1 MLLKSELVRL
11 SIVGG
16 LLQNSLSTHLLTNI
30 ISFISILHNTRL
42 LCTCVHVRAFS
53 ISDDKLGKVK
63 DAGLSS
69 GPNYNENVS
78 VDGKQV
84 PGAVVGQ
91 KLTVV
96 AAKVRVKIPVNC
108 QAGDCGTCMVKLN
121 GRKVKGKKRFFII
134 ICACLY
140 DSMHIRACV

>member
-1 MLLKSELVRL
+1 MRLKSESHGVC
-11 SIVGG
+11 SV
-16 LLQNSLSTHLLTNI
+16 QFDSFSTISHNI
-30 ISFISILHNTRL
+30 IYHKYHLY
-42 LCTCVHVRAFS
+42 FS
-53 ISDDKLGKVK
+53 SDSSLGKAK

-78 VDGKQV
+78 VDGKPV

-121 GRKVKGKKRFFII
+121 GRKVKGKRHKII
-134 ICACLY
+134 FTF
-140 DSMHIRACV
+140 

>member
-1 MLLKSELVRL
+1 V
-11 SIVGG
+11 
-16 LLQNSLSTHLLTNI
+16 LLTT
-30 ISFISILHNTRL
+30 L
-42 LCTCVHVRAFS
+42 FS
-53 ISDDKLGKVK
+53 SLFTIYYICWTISDDKLGKVK

-69 GPNYNENVS
+69 GPNYNENVT
-78 VDGKQV
+78 VDGKPV

-121 GRKVKGKKRFFII
+121 GRKVKGK
-134 ICACLY
+134 
-140 DSMHIRACV
+140 

>member
-1 MLLKSELVRL
+1 V
-11 SIVGG
+11 
-16 LLQNSLSTHLLTNI
+16 LLTTLF
-30 ISFISILHNTRL
+30 SAYSPFTHTS
-42 LCTCVHVRAFS
+42 CT

-69 GPNYNENVS
+69 GPNYNENVT
-78 VDGKQV
+78 VDGKPV

-121 GRKVKGKKRFFII
+121 GRKVKGK
-134 ICACLY
+134 
-140 DSMHIRACV
+140 